1 MRSTVYPGYLRNR
14 HKFIAIA
21 LLVEFPGNRIGK
33 HRFFSPPP
41 PSGRQGKCSIP
52 NKVDGGIYN
61 LDENSWFFVM
71 KNKFKS
77 ASNSPRTRTISRII
91 LFKFSYIYLYL
102 LYLLLY
108 IYILYL
114 FIYTY
119 FDLTHTIRGIQ
130 FFIFRVGR
138 RKGHFV
144 LVTTGLTIDRVVVGY
159 HRFRSI
165 FVVIKCSMRFL
176 KHCA

>member
-102 LYLLLY
+102 LYLLLL
-108 IYILYL
+108 IYIIFIYLYL
-114 FIYTY
+114 LRSDSYYTRN
-119 FDLTHTIRGIQ
+119 TIFHIS
-130 FFIFRVGR
+130 R
-138 RKGHFV
+138 RTKEGS
-144 LVTTGLTIDRVVVGY
+144 
-159 HRFRSI
+159 FRSRYNRVNYWQGGSWI
-165 FVVIKCSMRFL
+165 PSVSINFRS
-176 KHCA
+176 H